1 MSEHLLE
8 QLALVIV
15 LGITAQWLA
24 WRLRLPSILLL
35 LTFGFIAGPITG
47 ILHVDAVLGD
57 LLFPLVS
64 VSVGIILFEGG
75 LGLKFRDLRET
86 GRVIRNLISIG
97 ALITWGLS
105 SAGAYFLLGLD
116 STLAIQLGAVL
127 VVTGP
132 TVIGPLLRFVRPTG
146 NVASILRWE
155 GILIDPVGATLAVL
169 VFNAILIGDLE
180 QALTPTITTLLL
192 TIIVGLAVG
201 YLGARLLVF
210 LLRRYLVPD
219 HLQNPLTFML
229 VVGVFAASEF
239 IQHESGLLATT
250 VMGIALANQQQVTIR
265 RIVEFKENI
274 GILLISSLF
283 IILSARLEIATL
295 TALNWRIFIF
305 IFFMMLIVRPLSVLA
320 SSYGSPLS
328 WKERAF
334 IAWMAPRGIVAA
346 SVTSIFSLRLAET
359 GHPQAELLVPIIFAV
374 IVATCA
380 LYGLTALPLARRL
393 GLTPTDVKGV
403 LIIGAHAW
411 AREIGLALQNV
422 QQKVMLIDTN
432 FDNVQAARLMNLD
445 AHYGSALSE
454 EDEHLK
460 LDGIGRV
467 LALTAN
473 DEVNSLS
480 ALHFSETFGRA
491 ETYQLPVKTDRHVS
505 RELRGRF
512 LFSTEATFA
521 RLNDFFAQGAVVRA
535 TPLTKTFSY
544 PDYRALYGDAS
555 IPLFLLDN
563 STGKLTPF
571 TVDTPLTPQPGQTLI
586 ALVNPIDSPS
596 ESVRKKAEIMG

>member
-1 MSEHLLE
+1 MSQQLLE

-35 LTFGFIAGPITG
+35 LIFGFIAGPITG
-47 ILHVDAVLGD
+47 VLHVDAVLGD

-86 GRVIRNLISIG
+86 GGVIRNLISVG

-105 SAGAYFLLGLD
+105 SAGAHFLLGLNPA
-116 STLAIQLGAVL
+116 LAVQLGAVL

-132 TVIGPLLRFVRPTG
+132 TVVGPLLRFVRPTG

-180 QALTPTITTLLL
+180 QALTPTLTTLIL
-192 TIIVGLAVG
+192 TIIVGLVVG

-210 LLRRYLVPD
+210 LLRHYLVPD

-229 VVGVFAASEF
+229 VIGVFSASEF

-250 VMGIALANQQQVTIR
+250 IMGIALANQPHVTIR

-283 IILSARLEIATL
+283 IILSARLEATTL
-295 TALNWRIFIF
+295 AALDWRIILFIA
-305 IFFMMLIVRPLSVLA
+305 FMMLIVRPLSVLA
-320 SSYGSPLS
+320 PSYRSPLS

-346 SVTSIFSLRLAET
+346 SVTSVFSLRLTEI
-359 GHPQAELLVPIIFAV
+359 GHPQAELLVPITFAV

-380 LYGLTALPLARRL
+380 LYGLTALPLARWL

-403 LIIGAHAW
+403 LIIGAHGW
-411 AREIGLALQNV
+411 ARELGAVLRNV
-422 QQKVMLIDTN
+422 NQKVLLIDTN
-432 FDNVQAARLMNLD
+432 FDNIQSARLMNLD

-454 EDEHLK
+454 EDEALS

-473 DEVNSLS
+473 DEVNSLA
-480 ALHFSETFGRA
+480 ALHFSDTFGRA
-491 ETYQLPVKTDRHVS
+491 ETYQLPVKKDEHVS
-505 RELRGRF
+505 RELRGRL
-512 LFSTEATFA
+512 LFNQEATFV
-521 RLNDFFAQGAVVRA
+521 RLNELFEQGAVIRA
-535 TPLTKTFSY
+535 TPLTKAFTY
-544 PDYRALYGDAS
+544 HDYRALYGAAAL
-555 IPLFLLDN
+555 PLFLIDN
-563 STGKLTPF
+563 ATGKLVPF
-571 TVDTPLTPQPGQTLI
+571 TVDAPPTPQPGHTVI
-586 ALVNPIDSPS
+586 AVVNLAESPS
-596 ESVRKKAEIMG
+596 EIVRQKAEVLG

>member
-24 WRLRLPSILLL
+24 WRIRLPSILLL

-47 ILHVDAVLGD
+47 ILQVDTVLGD

-75 LGLKFRDLRET
+75 LALKFRDLRET

-97 ALITWGLS
+97 ALVTWGLTS
-105 SAGAYFLLGLD
+105 LGAYLLLGLNPA
-116 STLAIQLGAVL
+116 LAVQLGAVL

-132 TVIGPLLRFVRPTG
+132 TVIGPLLRFVRPVG

-180 QALTPTITTLLL
+180 NALTPTIVTLVL
-192 TIIVGLAVG
+192 TIIVGSLTG
-201 YLGARLLVF
+201 FLGARLLVF
-210 LLRRYLVPD
+210 LMRRHLIPD

-229 VVGVFAASEF
+229 VIGVFAASEV

-250 VMGIALANQQQVTIR
+250 VMGIALANQRHVTIR

-274 GILLISSLF
+274 GVLLISSLF
-283 IILSARLEIATL
+283 IILSARLNTATL
-295 TALNWRIFIF
+295 AALDWRIVLFIA
-305 IFFMMLIVRPLSVLA
+305 FMILIVRPLSVVV
-320 SSYGSPLS
+320 SSYRSRLS

-346 SVTSIFSLRLAET
+346 SVTSIFSLRLAEV
-359 GHPQAELLVPIIFAV
+359 GHPQADLLVPITFAV

-380 LYGLTALPLARRL
+380 LYGLTALPLARWL

-403 LIIGAHAW
+403 LLIGAHSW
-411 AREIGLALQNV
+411 ARELAAALDKAN
-422 QQKVMLIDTN
+422 QKVLLIDTN
-432 FDNVQAARLMNLD
+432 FDNVQAARLMHLN
-445 AHYGSALSE
+445 AHYGSAISE
-454 EDEHLK
+454 VDEDLK

-491 ETYQLPVKTDRHVS
+491 ETYQLPVKKEDHVS

-512 LFSTEATFA
+512 LFNRDATFA
-521 RLNDFFAQGAVVRA
+521 RLNDWFEQGAVIRA
-535 TPLTKTFSY
+535 TPLTKTFTY
-544 PDYRALYGDAS
+544 QDYRTMYGDAA
-555 IPLFLLDN
+555 IPLFLIDTA
-563 STGKLTPF
+563 TGRLLLF
-571 TVDTPLTPQPGQTLI
+571 TVDAPLIPQPGHTVI
-586 ALVNPIDSPS
+586 ALVNLAESPN
-596 ESVRKKAEIMG
+596 EVVRQKAEVLG